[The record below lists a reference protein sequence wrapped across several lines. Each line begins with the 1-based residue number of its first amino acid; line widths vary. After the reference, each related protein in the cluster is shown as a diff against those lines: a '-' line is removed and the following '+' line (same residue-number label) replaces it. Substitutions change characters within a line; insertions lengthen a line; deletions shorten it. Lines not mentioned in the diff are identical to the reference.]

1 MAHSGSPPDSQGTSA
16 QDSEAGRL
24 AGEEI
29 AAEAET
35 GGRQPLNVTTWL
47 ISGIAL
53 FWSLFQ
59 LYHAFWPINAMLTR
73 SIHLT
78 FAITLVYLS
87 FPARKKSGEPGGLLA
102 IALQV
107 FPGFL
112 RPSRSSKVAIPWY
125 DFLLA
130 LAAGLTAIYLAWDY
144 EGIIERA
151 GLPIE
156 RDVVLGAILICLLLE
171 AARRALGPPLP
182 TLAGI
187 FLLYA
192 YFGPWMPA
200 FVAHPG
206 SPVEAIV
213 EHMYLS
219 DSGVWGVPIGVSA
232 EFVFLFVL
240 FGSLLERAGA
250 ANYFVQVAFAALG
263 QFRGG
268 PAKAAVVASGMTGLV
283 SGSSIANVATTGT
296 FTIPLMKRVGFPD
309 YKAAAVEVA
318 ASTNGQIMPPVMGAA
333 AFIMAEILGLAYLDI
348 VRAAVIPAFL
358 SYIALFYVIHL
369 EAMKMDLR
377 PLAKSELPP
386 FWKTFLEGLHYL
398 IPIVMLV
405 YTLVI
410 LRYSATTSALNAIL
424 ITMLLIVVQGPM
436 KASVMVIRGMLEE
449 KGETRIG
456 RLFGAAHFKELEN
469 RLWHAIIHGLAESFG
484 DIWQGLV
491 VGARNMIGIGVATAA
506 AGIIVGTVTLTG
518 LASRFLNV
526 IEVLSFG
533 NVVLMLLLVAVT
545 SLILGMGL
553 PTTANYI
560 IMATLT
566 APVIVALGAK
576 SGLIFPLLAAHLF
589 VFYFGILADDTPP
602 VGLAAFAAA
611 AIAKSDPIKTGIQ
624 GFIYDLRTAVLP
636 FVFIFNLELL
646 MIGGVGPKG
655 EIIWITSFLRI
666 AWICVISIVAMF
678 AFAAAMQGFFAD
690 ECNWG
695 ERGVLMAVCV
705 VAFRP
710 GLVAGFTA
718 GPRWGV
724 QLIAVA
730 VFGGLYVL
738 QKKRRAA
745 GPGEGAA
752 APA

>member
-1 MAHSGSPPDSQGTSA
+1 MAHSGPLPDPQDASA
-16 QDSEAGRL
+16 QDGEVGRL
-24 AGEEI
+24 
-29 AAEAET
+29 AAEAESS
-35 GGRQPLNVTTWL
+35 GRQPINATIWL

-59 LYHAFWPINAMLTR
+59 LFHAYRPVNAMLTR

-87 FPARKKSGEPGGLLA
+87 FPARKKFGEPSWLLTA
-102 IALQV
+102 ALQF

-112 RPSRSSKVAIPWY
+112 RPRCSSKLAIPWY
-125 DFLLA
+125 DFIFSLV
-130 LAAGLTAIYLAWDY
+130 AGLTAIYLAWDY
-144 EGIIERA
+144 DGIVERA

-171 AARRALGPPLP
+171 AARRALGPALP
-182 TLAGI
+182 TLAVI
-187 FLLYA
+187 FLFYA

-206 SPVEAIV
+206 SPVESIV

-296 FTIPLMKRVGFPD
+296 FTIPLMKRVGFPA

-348 VRAAVIPAFL
+348 VRAAILPALL

-369 EAMKMDLR
+369 EAMKLDLR

-386 FWKTFLEGLHYL
+386 FWKTFLGGLHYI
-398 IPIVMLV
+398 IPILILL
-405 YTLVI
+405 YTLVV
-410 LRYSATTSALNAIL
+410 LRYSATTSAFNAIL
-424 ITMLLIVVQGPM
+424 ITMALIVVQRPM
-436 KASVMVIRGMLEE
+436 EASIIVIREMLEE
-449 KGETRIG
+449 KSETRIA
-456 RLFGAAHFKELEN
+456 RLFGATHFQELEN
-469 RLWHAIIHGLAESFG
+469 RLWRATIQALAWSFG
-484 DIWQGLV
+484 EIWSGLV
-491 VGARNMIGIGVATAA
+491 MGARNMMGIGVATAA

-518 LASRFLNV
+518 LGSRF
-526 IEVLSFG
+526 IEAIEIISFG
-533 NVVLMLLLVAVT
+533 NVVLMLLLAAVT

-560 IMATLT
+560 VMATLT
-566 APVIVALGAK
+566 APVIVVLGAK
-576 SGLIFPLLAAHLF
+576 SGLVVPLLAAHLF

-602 VGLAAFAAA
+602 VGLAAFAAS

-624 GFIYDLRTAVLP
+624 GFIYDLRTAILP
-636 FVFIFNLELL
+636 FVFIFNLDLL
-646 MIGGVGPKG
+646 MIEGVGPKG
-655 EIIWITSFLRI
+655 EILWITNFFRI
-666 AWICVISIVAMF
+666 GWICLVSIVAMF
-678 AFAAAMQGFFAD
+678 AFSAALQGFFAD
-690 ECNWG
+690 DCNWA
-695 ERGVLMAVCV
+695 ERGTLFAICV
-705 VAFRP
+705 VVFRP
-710 GLVAGFTA
+710 GFVAGIT
-718 GPRWGV
+718 GSSRWGV
-724 QLIAVA
+724 QLISIVIF
-730 VFGGLYVL
+730 VGLYVI

-745 GPGEGAA
+745 GPDER
-752 APA
+752 APALT